1 MGEWWPAG
9 GGLISR
15 PWCPLPLP
23 GSPGTPFSLRGWGV
37 VVAVLGAVRT
47 RRWGRGPAGRGLT
60 AWARSKYIAP
70 LKLHKERSVM
80 GMSVVKLVGRGVDTL
95 LLNVYYMDEQGKPLK
110 RDLSNALVERLDV
123 WKQGAIEAEGPIVVP
138 WVFEGV
144 NLSMYPHGAGRGQWR
159 WLLTSDLINLCISRG
174 RLNCVA
180 MVRCSSEYLWSC
192 QNLEVAIVNVNAFL
206 YEIFGCDMYLQ
217 VSEAHLCADL
227 VGWDVTQVDY
237 LLEFVS
243 RSRKRGGHEE
253 TDLDVR
259 SYSYG
264 LQRSGLDFSSRGPMS
279 CCIYDKTRELKRSGK
294 LWFEDLWA
302 RNGWEDGQTVWRV
315 EFRFKREALHELKA
329 EGLFHG
335 VEDAYDLPERLKVL
349 WAYAA
354 GHVGGGEDGWPDG
367 WLRLVVPSDEDRT
380 RSRWSTHPAWVEVQR
395 AFLVDPERPEH
406 FGKIIRKRKEQHN
419 IQKGVEAALGYG
431 TSLSAW
437 AGGDLADPGADI
449 SMFLHW
455 FAEAAS
461 QHMLSKDMDFGAEVI
476 RKRIKLG
483 LQAS

>member
-1 MGEWWPAG
+1 
-9 GGLISR
+9 
-15 PWCPLPLP
+15 
-23 GSPGTPFSLRGWGV
+23 
-37 VVAVLGAVRT
+37 
-47 RRWGRGPAGRGLT
+47 
-60 AWARSKYIAP
+60 
-70 LKLHKERSVM
+70 M
-80 GMSVVKLVGRGVDTL
+80 GMSHVKLVGRGVDTL
-95 LLNVYYMDEQGKPLK
+95 LLNVYYLDEQEKPVK
-110 RDLSNALVERLDV
+110 HDLSNALVDRLDA
-123 WKQGAIEAEGPIVVP
+123 WKQAAIEAEGSIVVP
-138 WVFEGV
+138 WVFEGA
-144 NLSMYPHGAGRGQWR
+144 NLQMYPHGAGRGQWR

-192 QNLEVAIVNVNAFL
+192 QNLEVAIVKVNDFL
-206 YEIFGCDMYLQ
+206 YEVFGCDMYLQ
-217 VSEAHLCADL
+217 VSEVHLCADV
-227 VGWDVTQVDY
+227 VGWDVAGVDY
-237 LLEFVS
+237 QQEFVS

-264 LQRSGLDFSSRGPMS
+264 LQRSGLDFSARGPMS

-294 LWFEDLWA
+294 VWFEDLW
-302 RNGWEDGQTVWRV
+302 RHNGWEDGQTVWRV

-335 VEDAYDLPERLKVL
+335 VEDAYALPERLKVL

-354 GHVGGGEDGWPDG
+354 GHVGGSEDGWPDG
-367 WLRLVVPSDEDRT
+367 WLRLVLPLDEDKT

-395 AFLVDPERPEH
+395 AFLVDSQRPEH
-406 FGKIIRKRKEQHN
+406 FGKIIRQRKEQHN

-437 AGGDLADPGADI
+437 VGGDLADPDADI
-449 SMFLHW
+449 TLFLHW

-461 QHMLSKDMDFGAEVI
+461 QHMLNKDMDFGAEVR